1 MTFIIDSVFALFD
14 VIIEDVKVI
23 RTDLGWL
30 IILEARD
37 KVEEGESYWRG
48 PATSKR
54 YLRRAMTGS

>member
-1 MTFIIDSVFALFD
+1 MTFVIDGAFMLLD
-14 VIIEDVKVI
+14 VTIEDVKVI

-37 KVEEGESYWRG
+37 RVEEGESYWRG